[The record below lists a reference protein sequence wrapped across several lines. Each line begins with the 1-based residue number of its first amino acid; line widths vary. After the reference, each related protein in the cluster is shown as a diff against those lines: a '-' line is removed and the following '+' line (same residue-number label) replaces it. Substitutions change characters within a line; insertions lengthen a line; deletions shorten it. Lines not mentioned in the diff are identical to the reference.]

1 MCVNSCGA
9 LSSLQPWARA
19 GSEVALLSAR
29 AWAREGPGL
38 GEQRVVMESN
48 VSWSSFPFR
57 FLKPSWPF
65 SLNPISS
72 RLESS
77 QGPQCSAVG

>member
-9 LSSLQPWARA
+9 LSSLQPWAGA

-29 AWAREGPGL
+29 AWARGGPGM
-38 GEQRVVMESN
+38 GEHGVVLESN

-57 FLKPSWPF
+57 FLWSPPRAPSVSGWM
-65 SLNPISS
+65 SIS
-72 RLESS
+72 E
-77 QGPQCSAVG
+77 